1 MNDITAL
8 EEKLAHLEKTVED
21 LSQQII
27 TQGAELDR
35 LTKLTTAMVARLRE
49 AGDQNSGGVFFGDER
64 PPHY

>member
-21 LSQQII
+21 LSQQVI

-35 LTKLTTAMVARLRE
+35 LTKLTAAMVARLRE
-49 AGDQNSGGVFFGDER
+49 SADQNTGSVFFGDER